1 MTDTVLLS
9 LSDNIAILTFNR
21 PAAMN
26 SLNEQMAMEL
36 SAITEQ
42 ISLDP
47 KIRAVL
53 IRGAGNIFMAGGDI
67 RFFHESLDM
76 MPKGVLNLVR
86 MVNGIISN
94 LIHSPKPVVACVHG
108 SVAGVG
114 MSFMLA
120 ADLVIA
126 GANTQF
132 TMAYSK
138 LGVSPD
144 GGASYFLPKMVG
156 HKKAMELALL
166 SDVINA
172 NQAQDL
178 GLINW
183 VVPEDQLEEKTLQ
196 ILNKLAKGPTQAYA
210 NTKQLIYQS
219 ASNSLEQQFEAEAR
233 SFAHLSQTADFRSGV
248 TGFLNKTKPE
258 FIGK

>member
-1 MTDTVLLS
+1 MTGTILLS
-9 LSDNIAILTFNR
+9 VTNNIATITFNR
-21 PAAMN
+21 PDAMN
-26 SLNEQMAMEL
+26 SLNEQMANEL

-47 KIRAVL
+47 KIRAIL

-67 RFFHESLDM
+67 QFFHQTLEM

-86 MVNGIISN
+86 MVNGVISN
-94 LIHSPKPVVACVHG
+94 LVHSPKPVLACVHG

-114 MSFMLA
+114 MSFMMA

-196 ILNKLAKGPTQAYA
+196 ILNKLASGPTQAYA

-248 TGFLNKTKPE
+248 TGFLNKTMPE

>member
-1 MTDTVLLS
+1 MTDTILLS
-9 LSDNIAILTFNR
+9 VTNNVATLTFNR
-21 PAAMN
+21 PDAMN
-26 SLNEQMAMEL
+26 SLNEQMANEL

-42 ISLDP
+42 IALDSN
-47 KIRAVL
+47 IRAVL

-67 RFFHESLDM
+67 RFFHKTLDT

-86 MVNGIISN
+86 LVNGVISN
-94 LIHSPKPVVACVHG
+94 FIQAPKPVVACVHG
-108 SVAGVG
+108 SVAGIG
-114 MSFMLA
+114 MSLMMA

-144 GGASYFLPKMVG
+144 GGATYFLPKIVG

-172 NQAQDL
+172 NQAQEL

-183 VVPEDQLEEKTLQ
+183 VVPEDQLEEKTLH
-196 ILNKLAKGPTQAYA
+196 ILNKLANGPTLAYA
-210 NTKQLIYQS
+210 HTKQLIYQS
-219 ASNSLEQQFEAEAR
+219 ACHSLEQQFEKEAR

>member
-1 MTDTVLLS
+1 MTNTILLS
-9 LSDNIAILTFNR
+9 VTNNVATLTFNR
-21 PAAMN
+21 PEIMN
-26 SLNEQMAMEL
+26 SLNEQMAHEL

-42 ISLDP
+42 ISLDDT
-47 KIRAVL
+47 IRAIL
-53 IRGAGNIFMAGGDI
+53 IRGAGNLFMAGGDI
-67 RFFHESLDM
+67 RFFYESLDT

-86 MVNGIISN
+86 MVNGVISN
-94 LIHSPKPVVACVHG
+94 LINAHKPVLACVHG
-108 SVAGVG
+108 SVAGIG
-114 MSFMLA
+114 MSLMMA

-132 TMAYSK
+132 TMAYTK

-144 GGASYFLPKMVG
+144 GGASYFLPKIVG

-183 VVPEDQLEEKTLQ
+183 VAPEDQLEEKTLQ
-196 ILNKLAKGPTQAYA
+196 ILNKLAHGPTQAYA
-210 NTKQLIYQS
+210 KTKQLIYQS
-219 ASNSLEQQFEAEAR
+219 ASHSLEQQFEAEAR

>member
-1 MTDTVLLS
+1 MTDTILLS
-9 LSDNIAILTFNR
+9 ETNNIATITFNR
-21 PAAMN
+21 PNAMN
-26 SLNEQMAMEL
+26 SLNEQMANEL
-36 SAITEQ
+36 SALTEQ
-42 ISLDP
+42 ISLDS

-67 RFFHESLDM
+67 RFFHQTLDM

-94 LIHSPKPVVACVHG
+94 LIHSPKPVLACVHG
-108 SVAGVG
+108 SVAGIG
-114 MSFMLA
+114 MSFMMA

-144 GGASYFLPKMVG
+144 GGASYFLPKIAG

-183 VVPEDQLEEKTLQ
+183 VVPEDQLEEKTVQ
-196 ILNKLAKGPTQAYA
+196 ILNKLANGPTQAYA

-258 FIGK
+258 FIGR

>member
-1 MTDTVLLS
+1 
-9 LSDNIAILTFNR
+9 
-21 PAAMN
+21 
-26 SLNEQMAMEL
+26 
-36 SAITEQ
+36 
-42 ISLDP
+42 
-47 KIRAVL
+47 
-53 IRGAGNIFMAGGDI
+53 MAGGDI

-94 LIHSPKPVVACVHG
+94 LMHSPKPVVACVHG

-114 MSFMLA
+114 MSFMMA

-196 ILNKLAKGPTQAYA
+196 ILNKLASGPTQAYA

-248 TGFLNKTKPE
+248 IGFLNKTKPE